1 MMVGRVLKTFF
12 QVDRL
17 RCLHECHED
26 EQCLAYNFAPSSE
39 GKGRCEL
46 NKCGV
51 KDDREREK
59 SLIYTRGVFFHQIR
73 PSKAIVQV
81 ASKFTRLFMVSAP
94 NKKINEY
101 MWVTSPDV
109 EVALIHTG
117 IFFHQIRPSN
127 DVWQSKICCIH
138 LTSVFHKLLCLIF

>member
-1 MMVGRVLKTFF
+1 MKQSGRKHSLASLKPVYLLVLILVVPDQVFAIYPFTLPNYMMVGRVLKTFF

-26 EQCLAYNFAPSSE
+26 EHCLAYNFEPSSE

-51 KDDREREK
+51 KDDHEREG

-81 ASKFTRLFMVSAP
+81 ASKFTEIIYGFS
-94 NKKINEY
+94 
-101 MWVTSPDV
+101 
-109 EVALIHTG
+109 
-117 IFFHQIRPSN
+117 
-127 DVWQSKICCIH
+127 SKQ
-138 LTSVFHKLLCLIF
+138 KD